1 MRQSITNRQGESQ
14 SIQVEGPQNAPVI
27 VFSTAIY

>member
-1 MRQSITNRQGESQ
+1 MMQSVTNRQGESQ
-14 SIQVEGPQNAPVI
+14 SIQVEGPQNAQVI